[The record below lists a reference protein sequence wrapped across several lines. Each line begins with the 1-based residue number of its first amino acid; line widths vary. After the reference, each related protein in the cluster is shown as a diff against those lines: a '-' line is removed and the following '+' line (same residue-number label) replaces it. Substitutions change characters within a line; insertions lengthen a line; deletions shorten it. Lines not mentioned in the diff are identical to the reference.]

1 MLFLRR
7 LLASIF
13 VFLVLLTVWQC
24 AKRGS
29 PTGGPRDTT
38 PPELIAAEPENFS
51 LEFDTKRIRLYFD
64 EYIKLEDVQNQLI
77 ISPPLK
83 NQPEISPQG
92 QASKYIEINLKD
104 TLLENT
110 TYTLNFGQS
119 IVDNN
124 EGNPNSFLTYVFS
137 TGSYIDSLTVTG
149 EVRDAFNRKAD
160 QFISVMLY
168 ELDTAYTDSTIYK
181 HPPYYLTNT
190 LDSATTFQLQN
201 LKAGKYLIRAIGD
214 EGKNN
219 LFDPKTDKIGFLQD
233 TLELPTDTSY
243 VLTLFKEIPAYSAV
257 IPSLASANKII
268 FGFSGSPDKVKI
280 SSLSAIPDTVRTLV
294 TREP

>member
-51 LEFDTKRIRLYFD
+51 LEFDAKRIRLYFD

-92 QASKYIEINLKD
+92 QAS
-104 TLLENT
+104 
-110 TYTLNFGQS
+110 
-119 IVDNN
+119 
-124 EGNPNSFLTYVFS
+124 
-137 TGSYIDSLTVTG
+137 
-149 EVRDAFNRKAD
+149 
-160 QFISVMLY
+160 
-168 ELDTAYTDSTIYK
+168 
-181 HPPYYLTNT
+181 
-190 LDSATTFQLQN
+190 
-201 LKAGKYLIRAIGD
+201 
-214 EGKNN
+214 
-219 LFDPKTDKIGFLQD
+219 
-233 TLELPTDTSY
+233 
-243 VLTLFKEIPAYSAV
+243 
-257 IPSLASANKII
+257 
-268 FGFSGSPDKVKI
+268 
-280 SSLSAIPDTVRTLV
+280 
-294 TREP
+294 